1 MAMTMH
7 VDVVSAE
14 EEIFSGPATML
25 FAPGAMGDLGIYPR
39 HAPLLTRIKPGE
51 VRIVTDQG
59 ADELVLYVSGG
70 MLEIQP
76 EAVTILADTAQR
88 ASDIDEAAAMEA
100 KERAEKLLSDQK
112 DDVDYAAAS
121 AELAEAM
128 AQLQAV
134 QRLRKKIGQ

>member
-39 HAPLLTRIKPGE
+39 HAPLLTSIKPGE
-51 VRIVTDQG
+51 VRIVTEQG
-59 ADELVLYVSGG
+59 ADEVVLYVSGG

-76 EAVTILADTAQR
+76 GSITILADTAQR
-88 ASDIDEAAAMEA
+88 ASDIDEAAALAA
-100 KERAEKLLSDQK
+100 KERAEKLLGDQK